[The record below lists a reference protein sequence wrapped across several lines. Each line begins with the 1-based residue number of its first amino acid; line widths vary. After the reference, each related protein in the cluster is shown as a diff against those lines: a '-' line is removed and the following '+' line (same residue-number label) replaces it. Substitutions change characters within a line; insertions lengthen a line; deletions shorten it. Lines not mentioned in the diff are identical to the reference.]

1 MIGQVTRMSASYS
14 VRGGSEEF
22 EMSPRIRRRWL
33 FATALSMLVTLATCA
48 PATVGPNGPGKIVI
62 AVQPTATPEQL
73 TADASELRRFLS
85 DRTGRDIELVFP
97 TTYAGVVEALRF
109 GHADAAFMS
118 AWPAQLAVKHAKAE
132 VALAEVRE
140 VVIGQEKKEET
151 FYFSYWVVLPQTPV
165 TGLQQL
171 RGKRAVFP
179 SPLSTSGYVA
189 PLARLVE
196 LGLIPRQPGKE
207 ADPKGFFGEVSF
219 AGGYAQGWEALR
231 ANQADVAIIAGDV
244 AERLYRE
251 VLAGTKVVE
260 QQGPIPSHAVV
271 FANDLDQDTRSRL
284 RDALLALGEPE
295 HRPLMRKF
303 ISGIFV
309 GFRPTTADE
318 HLAALTRYLEQTQ
331 LAFVESLR

>member
-1 MIGQVTRMSASYS
+1 
-14 VRGGSEEF
+14 
-22 EMSPRIRRRWL
+22 MSPRMRRRSI
-33 FATALSMLVTLATCA
+33 FAIALAMLVTVAGC
-48 PATVGPNGPGKIVI
+48 GPGMPGRTEKIVI

-85 DRTGRDIELVFP
+85 DRTGRDVELVFP

-109 GHADAAFMS
+109 GHAHAAFMS
-118 AWPAQLAVKHAKAE
+118 AWPAQLAVKHAKAQI
-132 VALAEVRE
+132 ALAEVRE
-140 VVIGQEKKEET
+140 VVIGQEKREET
-151 FYFSYWVVLPQTPV
+151 FYFSYWVVLPQTPA
-165 TGLQQL
+165 TRLEEL

-189 PLARLVE
+189 PLARLVD
-196 LGLIPRQPGKE
+196 LGLIAKQPGKE
-207 ADPKGFFGEVSF
+207 ADPKAFFGEVSF
-219 AGGYAQGWEALR
+219 AGGYAQGWEALK

-251 VLAGTKVVE
+251 VLAGTRVIE

-271 FANDLDQDTRSRL
+271 FASDLDQETGSRL
-284 RDALLALGEPE
+284 RDALMALGEPE

-309 GFRPTTADE
+309 GFRPTTADA
-318 HLAALTRYLEQTQ
+318 HLAALSRYLEQTQ

>member
-1 MIGQVTRMSASYS
+1 MV
-14 VRGGSEEF
+14 
-22 EMSPRIRRRWL
+22 SPGKRARPIL
-33 FATALSMLVTLATCA
+33 AAALATLVALAACV
-48 PATVGPNGPGKIVI
+48 PGTTRTGPQKIVI

-73 TADASELRRFLS
+73 SADASELRSFLS
-85 DRTGRDIELVFP
+85 DRTGREVDLVFP

-109 GHADAAFMS
+109 GHAHAAFMS

-151 FYFSYWVVLPQTPV
+151 FYFSYWVVLPRSPATK
-165 TGLQQL
+165 LEQL

-196 LGLIPRQPGKE
+196 LGLIPRPAGKE
-207 ADPKGFFGEVSF
+207 ADPKAFFGEATF
-219 AGGYAQGWEALR
+219 AGGYAQGWEALK

-244 AERLYRE
+244 AETLYRE
-251 VLAGTKVVE
+251 VLAGTKVIE
-260 QQGPIPSHAVV
+260 QQGPVPSHAVL
-271 FANDLDQDTRSRL
+271 FAKDLDQDTRSRL
-284 RDALLALGEPE
+284 RDALMALGEPE

-309 GFRPTTADE
+309 GFRPTTADQ
-318 HLAALTRYLEQTQ
+318 HLAPLGRYLEQTQ